1 MMNLETFFNH
11 FELLADAPNG
21 VQKLRELILQLA
33 VMGKLVPQD
42 KNDEPASILLEK
54 IKAEKAKLVKDK
66 KIKKSKPLT
75 PITDDEIPY
84 NLPIGWEWVRLDDIT
99 LLITDGAHH
108 TPTYTF
114 SGVPFLSVKDISSG
128 FINLANTRFISEETH
143 QKLIK
148 RCHPEFNDILLTKV
162 GTTGIAKVIDIDIE
176 FSIFVS
182 LALLKFNKSLI
193 YTYYLELLINSP
205 LVKEKSAKNTQGVG
219 NKNLVLKHIK
229 NFVTPLPPLN
239 EQHRIVKKVAQL
251 MKYCDE
257 LENKKTEQKKQLIL
271 LGETATNKLIKTKE
285 EDFKNNW
292 QQIQEN
298 FELIYSTPEN
308 IKQLRQTILQLAVMG
323 KLVPQDKSDEPAS
336 ILLEKI
342 KSEKAKLVKDKKIK
356 KSKPLPPITDDEIP
370 YNLPVGWEWVRLG
383 NIVNFIG
390 GSQPPKNKFIYH
402 EEKGYT
408 RLIQIRDFKSEEFKT
423 FVPNQYANRPFS
435 KDDVMIGRYGP
446 PVFQILRGL
455 EGTYNVALMKADPIH
470 LLISKDYIYYLLQEP
485 RIQKIVIAES
495 ERTAGQTGVR
505 KELINAFVIGLPSLN
520 EQHRI
525 VKKVDQLMKY
535 CDDLE
540 QQLTQGIE
548 YRKKLIQTAIYQ
560 LLAA

>member
-1 MMNLETFFNH
+1 
-11 FELLADAPNG
+11 
-21 VQKLRELILQLA
+21 
-33 VMGKLVPQD
+33 
-42 KNDEPASILLEK
+42 
-54 IKAEKAKLVKDK
+54 
-66 KIKKSKPLT
+66 
-75 PITDDEIPY
+75 
-84 NLPIGWEWVRLDDIT
+84 
-99 LLITDGAHH
+99 
-108 TPTYTF
+108 
-114 SGVPFLSVKDISSG
+114 
-128 FINLANTRFISEETH
+128 
-143 QKLIK
+143 
-148 RCHPEFNDILLTKV
+148 
-162 GTTGIAKVIDIDIE
+162 
-176 FSIFVS
+176 
-182 LALLKFNKSLI
+182 
-193 YTYYLELLINSP
+193 
-205 LVKEKSAKNTQGVG
+205 
-219 NKNLVLKHIK
+219 
-229 NFVTPLPPLN
+229 
-239 EQHRIVKKVAQL
+239 
-251 MKYCDE
+251 
-257 LENKKTEQKKQLIL
+257 
-271 LGETATNKLIKTKE
+271 
-285 EDFKNNW
+285 
-292 QQIQEN
+292 
-298 FELIYSTPEN
+298 
-308 IKQLRQTILQLAVMG
+308 MG
-323 KLVPQDKSDEPAS
+323 KLVPQDKSDETAS

-402 EEKGYT
+402 EEKGST

-435 KDDVMIGRYGP
+435 KDDVMIGRSGP

-470 LLISKDYIYYLLQEP
+470 LLISKDYLYYLLQEP

>member
-1 MMNLETFFNH
+1 MNLETFFNH

-54 IKAEKAKLVKDK
+54 IKAEKAKLFKDK

-128 FINLANTRFISEETH
+128 FINLANTRFISKETH
-143 QKLIK
+143 QKSIK
-148 RCHPEFNDILLTKV
+148 RCHPEFNNILLTKV

-251 MKYCDE
+251 MKYCD
-257 LENKKTEQKKQLIL
+257 
-271 LGETATNKLIKTKE
+271 
-285 EDFKNNW
+285 
-292 QQIQEN
+292 
-298 FELIYSTPEN
+298 
-308 IKQLRQTILQLAVMG
+308 
-323 KLVPQDKSDEPAS
+323 
-336 ILLEKI
+336 
-342 KSEKAKLVKDKKIK
+342 
-356 KSKPLPPITDDEIP
+356 
-370 YNLPVGWEWVRLG
+370 
-383 NIVNFIG
+383 
-390 GSQPPKNKFIYH
+390 
-402 EEKGYT
+402 
-408 RLIQIRDFKSEEFKT
+408 
-423 FVPNQYANRPFS
+423 
-435 KDDVMIGRYGP
+435 
-446 PVFQILRGL
+446 
-455 EGTYNVALMKADPIH
+455 
-470 LLISKDYIYYLLQEP
+470 
-485 RIQKIVIAES
+485 
-495 ERTAGQTGVR
+495 
-505 KELINAFVIGLPSLN
+505 
-520 EQHRI
+520 
-525 VKKVDQLMKY
+525 
-535 CDDLE
+535 DLE